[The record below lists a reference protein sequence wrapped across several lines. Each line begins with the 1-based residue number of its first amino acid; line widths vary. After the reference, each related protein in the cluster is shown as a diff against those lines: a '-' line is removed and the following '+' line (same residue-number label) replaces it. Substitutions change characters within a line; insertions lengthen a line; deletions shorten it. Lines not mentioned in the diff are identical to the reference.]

1 MSKNSIK
8 PITVICFIIGQILV
22 WSTFY
27 LIFVKHV
34 NLYDKVFHKP
44 TVVTPT
50 PALKKTETTPVQST
64 FDKTKYSIDQPGSIW
79 WIVNKKRALPKGYV
93 PADLTVPNVKLRLG
107 KEAEQM
113 QFSKTA
119 EPALIDMFSAASKD
133 GVALVFGSGYR
144 SEALQKQ
151 FYDSYVAKDGKEAA
165 DKYSAVPGTSE
176 HQTGLAFDATSVGEK
191 CHLEICWANTRE
203 GQWVKNN
210 SYKYGF
216 SVRYLDGKETVTT
229 YQYEPWHL
237 RYVGVELATEL
248 HKSGQSME
256 EFFGL
261 N

>member
-1 MSKNSIK
+1 MSKKSNLVVGLIVLSV
-8 PITVICFIIGQILV
+8 ITVGTAV
-22 WSTFY
+22 Y
-27 LIFVKHV
+27 FVNK
-34 NLYDKVFHKP
+34 NRSK
-44 TVVTPT
+44 TPT
-50 PALKKTETTPVQST
+50 NSQTNTIVSDNKAPQKQPTAPG
-64 FDKTKYSIDQPGSIW
+64 FDKAKYSIDQPGSLW
-79 WIVNKKRALPKGYV
+79 WIVNKNRALPKGYV
-93 PADLTVPNVKLRLG
+93 PPDLTIPDVKLRLANT
-107 KEAEQM
+107 AEQM

-119 EPALIDMFSAASKD
+119 EPALISMFNAATKD
-133 GVALVFGSGYR
+133 GVSLVFGSGYR

-176 HQTGLAFDATSVGEK
+176 HQTGLAFDATSASGK
-191 CHLEICWANTRE
+191 CHLEICWADTPE

-216 SVRYLDGKETVTT
+216 IVRYLEGKESVTT

-237 RYVGVELATEL
+237 RYVGVELANEL
-248 HKSGQSME
+248 HKTGQTME